1 MGFTVVWINQP
12 GDAIFNSNFK
22 VVFIFGLVAS
32 AIILSYQR
40 KLLSL
45 VCFVKYWKYANRLL
59 LTGWYHLKEAVLISQ
74 HWCFSENGIDE
85 QYLLHKLLFN
95 LHCFVFFLEESGGK
109 KINIEKNLKKIYLE

>member
-1 MGFTVVWINQP
+1 MNQP

-45 VCFVKYWKYANRLL
+45 VCFVKY
-59 LTGWYHLKEAVLISQ
+59 
-74 HWCFSENGIDE
+74 
-85 QYLLHKLLFN
+85 
-95 LHCFVFFLEESGGK
+95 
-109 KINIEKNLKKIYLE
+109 

>member
-22 VVFIFGLVAS
+22 VFIFGLVSS

-40 KLLSL
+40 KLLSI

-59 LTGWYHLKEAVLISQ
+59 LTGWYYLKEAVLISQ